1 MSWLNIK
8 QNTKDLSVSNIFWH
22 LQYSNKIIHSYQCP
36 NSSPVLSPEHLIN
49 SRLLTGFG
57 ILVFFTNL
65 SLMVFQV
72 RCLALIYLIS
82 VIDHFGWLWM
92 GSFHMN
98 TQLMLEFLEASFLVL
113 HFSYYTLIT
122 FLMMQSVILLFM
134 LMILMSTLSVI
145 SHLICGNNQKWLV
158 NFNLICE
165 ALWTG
170 SSKWLVDFI
179 ARKTWLV
186 LFDRSNNAGVI
197 DVKID
202 ETVLDENHVLRSWDC
217 LSLLNWIGALR
228 LDLYF

>member
-1 MSWLNIK
+1 
-8 QNTKDLSVSNIFWH
+8 
-22 LQYSNKIIHSYQCP
+22 
-36 NSSPVLSPEHLIN
+36 
-49 SRLLTGFG
+49 
-57 ILVFFTNL
+57 
-65 SLMVFQV
+65 
-72 RCLALIYLIS
+72 
-82 VIDHFGWLWM
+82 
-92 GSFHMN
+92 
-98 TQLMLEFLEASFLVL
+98 
-113 HFSYYTLIT
+113 
-122 FLMMQSVILLFM
+122 
-134 LMILMSTLSVI
+134 MSTLSVI

-186 LFDRSNNAGVI
+186 LFDQSNNAGVI